1 MYLNIKDNCLCI
13 DWVICVING
22 LGFEFLLIDEVVF
35 DCKFFDKFLFF
46 VLLRRIILIED
57 G

>member
-13 DWVICVING
+13 EWVICVING
-22 LGFEFLLIDEVVF
+22 LVFGFLLIDEVIF
-35 DCKFFDKFLFF
+35 DCKFVDKFLFF
-46 VLLRRIILIED
+46 FLLRRIILIEN